1 MDKLQAILSLMSI
14 NGLGSHRILSLYR
27 QYPDIQEVFS
37 VSPKRLIEVP
47 GIDLKI
53 AERIKNNVDH
63 QFVDQQLNWLK
74 NTPYKITTIID
85 EDYPA
90 RLRNIYDPPVVLF
103 RYGEFLPQD
112 EDAIAIVGTRNPDHY
127 GKEVAALLV
136 SQLVEQNITIVSG
149 FARGID
155 TIAHKTALEE
165 GGRTI
170 AVLGNGIE
178 RIYPPENR
186 SLRDKLV
193 TQGVYCSEFPF
204 GTKPDA
210 VNFPRRNR
218 IISGLSLGTVVI
230 SAGERSGALL
240 TAYYALDQNRE
251 VFAVPGR
258 ITDEKS
264 FGTNHLIQKGAKL
277 VTSVGDILDE
287 IDAIRR
293 FPRQPRQLEISF
305 EFENEDEKAIY
316 EALSTD
322 PIHIDD
328 LAQKLGKNTY
338 SILATLLSLELKGAV
353 RQLAGKMF
361 IKAGL

>member
-1 MDKLQAILSLMSI
+1 MDKLSAILSLLSI
-14 NGLGSHRILSLYR
+14 NGLGSHRILKLH
-27 QYPDIQEVFS
+27 QQFPDIQEIFS
-37 VSPKRLIEVP
+37 TSLKRLMEVP
-47 GIDLKI
+47 GIDIKLAK
-53 AERIKNNVDH
+53 RIKNNVD
-63 QFVDQQLNWLK
+63 QEFVTRQLNLLK
-74 NTPYKITTIID
+74 NSPFKITTIFD
-85 EDYPA
+85 DDYPD
-90 RLRNIYDPPVVLF
+90 RLKNIYDPPVVLF
-103 RYGEFLPQD
+103 RHGEFLPQD

-127 GKEVAALLV
+127 GKEVATLLV

-155 TIAHKTALEE
+155 TIAHKTAIEK

-170 AVLGNGIE
+170 AVLGNGID

-186 SLRDKLV
+186 LLREKIIA
-193 TQGVYCSEFPF
+193 QGVYCSEFPF

-218 IISGLSLGTVVI
+218 IISGLSLGTVVV
-230 SAGERSGALL
+230 SAGEKSGALL

-264 FGTNHLIQKGAKL
+264 VGTNRLIQKGAKL
-277 VTSVGDILDE
+277 VSSVDDILDE
-287 IDAIRR
+287 IDANRR
-293 FPRQPRQLEISF
+293 FPRQPRQIEIVF
-305 EFENEDEKAIY
+305 KFEDEEEKVIY
-316 EALSTD
+316 ESLSSD

-328 LAQKLGKNTY
+328 LAHLLNKNTY

-361 IKAGL
+361 IKAG

>member
-1 MDKLQAILSLMSI
+1 MDKLEAILNLMTVT
-14 NGLGSHRILSLYR
+14 GLGSFRILNLQR
-27 QYPDIQEVFS
+27 QFPDIQAVFDA
-37 VSPKRLIEVP
+37 PLKKLTEVP
-47 GIDLKI
+47 GIDRIL
-53 AERIKNNVDH
+53 AERIKNNVNR
-63 QFVDQQLNWLK
+63 QFVAQQLAMLE
-74 NTPYKITTIID
+74 TSPFKITTILD
-85 EDYPA
+85 PDFPK
-90 RLRNIYDPPVVLF
+90 RLLDIYDPPVVLF
-103 RYGEFLPQD
+103 RHGEFTEQD

-127 GKEVAALLV
+127 GEEVTAILAR
-136 SQLVEQNITIVSG
+136 QLVEQKITIVSG

-155 TIAHKTALEE
+155 TVAHKTTLEN

-170 AVLGNGIE
+170 AVLGNGID

-186 SLRDKLV
+186 LLREKLISS
-193 TQGVYCSEFPF
+193 GVYCSEFTF

-230 SAGERSGALL
+230 SAGEKSGALL

-264 FGTNHLIQKGAKL
+264 TGTNRLIQKGAKL
-277 VTSVGDILDE
+277 VASVDDILNE

-293 FPRQPRQLEISF
+293 FPRQPHQLEIAF
-305 EFENEDEKAIY
+305 KFDDEDEQKIY

-322 PIHIDD
+322 PIYIDD
-328 LAQKLGKNTY
+328 LAQKLGRNTY

-361 IKAGL
+361 IKAG